1 MMYAMRRGRILM
13 LTDMKDRLEDD
24 QLIALVSGREVNEAC
39 AYLGFPAPLIGQL
52 LKTKSTRFE
61 SHDGMDV
68 ICAPILTDIESG
80 EDSARVVHIFLKQ
93 NSLLLVSDE
102 KRYLKGI
109 LRQLAG
115 GNQADISFGRLLY
128 EFFEKMVEKDADK
141 LAQME
146 RKVSALEDDVLLD
159 RESGNFVQQIVTLRR
174 QLRVLKRYYEQI
186 LDIFSYVEG
195 NDNGFFD
202 NRVLTAFRMLTGKV
216 NRLYQGVGN
225 LRDSISQVREAYQ
238 AEVDIELNETMKVFT
253 VITTIFLPLTL
264 IAGWYGM
271 NLNMPEYA
279 SPYAYPAV
287 ILVSLLVVVGEIVYF
302 KKKKWF

>member
-24 QLIALVSGREVNEAC
+24 QLIALVGGREVNEAC

-202 NRVLTAFRMLTGKV
+202 NRVLKAFRMLTGKV

>member
-202 NRVLTAFRMLTGKV
+202 NRVLKAFRMLTGKV

>member
-128 EFFEKMVEKDADK
+128 EFFKKMVEKDADK

-159 RESGNFVQQIVTLRR
+159 RESGNFVQQIVALRR

-202 NRVLTAFRMLTGKV
+202 NRVLKAFRMLTGKV

-279 SPYAYPAV
+279 SPYASRCA
-287 ILVSLLVVVGEIVYF
+287 
-302 KKKKWF
+302 

>member
-202 NRVLTAFRMLTGKV
+202 NRVLKAFRMLTGKV

-279 SPYAYPAV
+279 SPYAYPTV

>member
-13 LTDMKDRLEDD
+13 LTDMKDKLEDD

-52 LKTKSTRFE
+52 LKTRVTRFE

-68 ICAPILTDIESG
+68 ICAPILTDVEGG
-80 EDSARVVHIFLKQ
+80 EEGARVVHIFLKQ
-93 NSLLLVSDE
+93 NSLLLVSEE

-115 GNQADISFGRLLY
+115 GSQADVSFGRLLY
-128 EFFEKMVEKDADK
+128 EFFEKMVERDADK
-141 LAQME
+141 LSQME
-146 RKVSALEDDVLLD
+146 QKVSALEDDVLLD
-159 RESGNFVQQIVTLRR
+159 RESGNFVQEIVTMRR

-202 NRVLTAFRMLTGKV
+202 NRVLKAFRMLTGKV

-225 LRDSISQVREAYQ
+225 LRDSVSQVREAYQ
-238 AEVDIELNETMKVFT
+238 AEVDIELNQTMKVFT

-264 IAGWYGM
+264 IAGWFGM
-271 NLNMPEYA
+271 NFNMPEYA

-287 ILVSLLVVVGEIVYF
+287 ILVSILVVVVEIIYF

>member
-68 ICAPILTDIESG
+68 ICAPILTDMESG

-202 NRVLTAFRMLTGKV
+202 NRVLKAFRMLTGKV